1 MKIAFKPQEGFY
13 KEVFLNLFLIFIT
26 FGLYLPWG
34 VTNIRRLVWSNIY
47 LDRQRFYYLGQAM
60 EIVKGYLVL
69 IGVYLISRLFSVMGE
84 RFADDKVLSIALSI
98 PASVIFFA
106 LLYKAQMGS
115 FRYQSQRT
123 AYKGIRFK
131 AELPGVAKQYLLSL
145 KMGLFTVLTLGLLFG
160 YYYFKI
166 EKMKYNS
173 LRFGEEKFSFDLSF
187 RTYAWTY
194 FKHAGLFMLAGI
206 FTSVGAAFMTRA
218 GIVIPKEYYFLL
230 LPVALIGGLAVF
242 LHLLYSV
249 FHLKVKHLQSDNL
262 TLSSDLTFAHFFKS
276 NLLNIPI
283 LVFTLGLAFPIVI
296 ARNIGLYAN
305 SVSVHGIE
313 GLETSYR
320 PQEGEGGLDEI
331 LSQSFDL
338 DVLDVF

>member
-1 MKIAFKPQEGFY
+1 MKIAFRPQEGFY
-13 KEVFLNLFLIFIT
+13 KEVFLNLFLVFIT

-69 IGVYLISRLFSVMGE
+69 IGVYLISRTFTIMGE
-84 RFADDKVLSIALSI
+84 KFADDKVLSIALSI

-106 LLYKAQMGS
+106 LLYKAQLGS

-131 AELPGVAKQYLLSL
+131 AELPGVGKQYLMSL

-173 LRFGEEKFSFDLSF
+173 LRFGEEKFTFDLSF
-187 RTYAWTY
+187 RTYTWTY
-194 FKHAGLFMLAGI
+194 FKHMGLFILAGI
-206 FTSVGAAFMTRA
+206 VSAVGGAFLTRS
-218 GIVIPKEYYFLL
+218 GVVIPKEYYFLL
-230 LPVALIGGLAVF
+230 IPVALILAMAIF
-242 LHLLYSV
+242 LHLLYSI
-249 FHLKVKHLQSDNL
+249 FHLKIKHLESDNL
-262 TLSSDLTFAHFFKS
+262 TFSSDLTFGYFFKS

-283 LVFTLGLAFPIVI
+283 LVFTFGVGFPIVI

-305 SVSVHGIE
+305 SVNVHGIE
-313 GLETSYR
+313 DLQTIY
-320 PQEGEGGLDEI
+320 QQQAGEGGFDEI
-331 LSQSFDL
+331 ISQTFDL

>member
-1 MKIAFKPQEGFY
+1 MKIAFRPQEGFY
-13 KEVFLNLFLIFIT
+13 KEVFLNLFLVFIT

-69 IGVYLISRLFSVMGE
+69 IGVYLISRTFTIMGE
-84 RFADDKVLSIALSI
+84 KFADDKILSIALSI

-123 AYKGIRFK
+123 AFKGIRFR
-131 AELPGVAKQYLLSL
+131 AELPGVGKQYLLSL

-173 LRFGEEKFSFDLSF
+173 LRFGEEKFTFDLSF

-194 FKHAGLFMLAGI
+194 FKHMGLFMLAGI
-206 FTSVGAAFMTRA
+206 IISVGGAFITRS
-218 GIVIPKEYYFLL
+218 GVVIPKEYYFLL
-230 LPVALIGGLAVF
+230 IPIALILAMAIF
-242 LHLLYSV
+242 LHLLYSI
-249 FHLKVKHLQSDNL
+249 FHLKIKHLESDNL
-262 TLSSDLTFAHFFKS
+262 TFSSDLTFGHFFKS

-283 LVFTLGLAFPIVI
+283 LVFTLGVGFPIVI

-305 SVSVHGIE
+305 SVNVHGIE
-313 GLETSYR
+313 ELQTVYLQR
-320 PQEGEGGLDEI
+320 EGEGGLDEI
-331 LSQSFDL
+331 ISQSFDL